1 MKNIVEFDNLNK
13 VVGFLEACKRE
24 FPLTSLAPIIDL
36 VKPAFYSYRVSV
48 NLSEESNYDSVSD
61 LSLCMN
67 GRARWGASSPL
78 EYNCSLKFEWNT
90 SSGHMVLI
98 EGEIND
104 FDTKEGKF
112 ALYIGTDESEVFY
125 PCITSLAKACA
136 ACTLQECEYVG

>member
-1 MKNIVEFDNLNK
+1 MKKIVEFDNLNK

-24 FPLTSLAPIIDL
+24 FPLTSLAPIIEFM
-36 VKPAFYSYRVSV
+36 KPAFYSYCITL
-48 NLSEESNYDSVSD
+48 NLSEESSYDSVSD

-78 EYNCSLKFEWNT
+78 EYECSLRFEWNT

-98 EGEIND
+98 EGQMND
-104 FDTKEGKF
+104 FVSREGKF

-136 ACTLQECEYVG
+136 ACTLQECEYVD